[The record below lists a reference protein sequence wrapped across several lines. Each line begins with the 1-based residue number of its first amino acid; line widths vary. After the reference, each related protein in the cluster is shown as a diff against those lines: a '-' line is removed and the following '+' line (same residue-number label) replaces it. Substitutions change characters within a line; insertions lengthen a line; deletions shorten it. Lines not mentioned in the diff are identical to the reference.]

1 MPAFDNIPI
10 LIVEDSDDDLFFFR
24 RLFAKA
30 GIKSPVS
37 VVTDG
42 RQATAHFEAALN
54 GTLPQKPPMPRIVF
68 LDLKLPLRS
77 GFEVLQWIR
86 TQPALKSVIVVVL
99 SSSAEVRDVRQAYDL
114 GAQGY
119 LVKYPEPAVLAE
131 TMAQV
136 EKAPPGSDVGK
147 LKLPGLE
154 RPPA

>member
-1 MPAFDNIPI
+1 MPAFENIPI

-30 GIKSPVS
+30 GIKSPVA

-42 RQATAHFEAALN
+42 RQATAHFEAALTA
-54 GTLPQKPPMPRIVF
+54 TLPQKPPMPRIVF

-77 GFEVLQWIR
+77 GFEVLHWIR

-99 SSSAEVRDVRQAYDL
+99 SSSAEMRDVRQAYDL

-119 LVKYPEPAVLAE
+119 LVKYPEPGVFSE
-131 TMAQV
+131 TMQQV
-136 EKAPPGSDVGK
+136 EATPPGSDLGK

-154 RPPA
+154 RPAA